1 MSIMD
6 ITKDMIINDVIK
18 KYPQTISVFNRFGVD
33 ACCGGGQGI
42 ERTATADGINIVALL
57 DALNEV
63 VQVSGN
69 KAG

>member
-1 MSIMD
+1 ME
-6 ITKDMIINDVIK
+6 ITKDMIINEVIK
-18 KYPQTISVFNRFGVD
+18 KHPQTISVFNRFGVD

-42 ERTATADGINIVALL
+42 EQTATADGINVTALL
-57 DALNEV
+57 GALNEV